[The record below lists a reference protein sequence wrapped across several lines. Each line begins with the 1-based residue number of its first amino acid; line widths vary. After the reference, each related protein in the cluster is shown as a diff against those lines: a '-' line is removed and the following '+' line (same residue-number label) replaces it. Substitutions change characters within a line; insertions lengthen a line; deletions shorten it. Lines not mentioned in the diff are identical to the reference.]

1 MPKVFR
7 APSRS
12 RAGLFFLAA
21 TLLLTACATATVERE
36 SFIPSVTRLAKL
48 GSVKTSLDELAEPL
62 ISTRRNIGM
71 VVGYATDDEEGVY
84 AYGSKDLE
92 GKVPMTT
99 DAVFQTGSVSKAFL
113 SLATAELARQGK
125 LKIDDPVQAYVPPS
139 VHLATPELGQV
150 TFAQLASHTSGM
162 KHEIYNKQLLW
173 GLLTYLANGES
184 LYRFL
189 SDDVMI
195 EYLTTLDFSPPEPR
209 KYAYSNIGYTYLGWV
224 LHHIGP
230 HGLNA
235 LLHDDVFAP
244 LGMTHSGLSLNR
256 APPALTPG
264 YAGDLPTFVSR
275 HTPVGPWL
283 FDETIAGAGG
293 VYSTADDLLRFA
305 KINAGLLSSPLKPSL
320 DLTRRPIADAEGG
333 RVAMSWFLKRLP
345 DSGEPYTYIAGIIGG
360 YTSFV
365 GFDESRHLAVVV
377 LQNSINH
384 DDLVGVELLDRLVG
398 AYRLRHDGVKP
409 QEAPKPRPDDLPLM
423 SRRYETPYSSK

>member
-1 MPKVFR
+1 MPKVLR
-7 APSRS
+7 TPSRS
-12 RAGLFFLAA
+12 RAGRFFLAA
-21 TLLLTACATATVERE
+21 MLHLTACAPALVERE
-36 SFIPSVTRLAKL
+36 PFTPSVTRLATL
-48 GSVKTSLDELAEPL
+48 GDVKTSLDELAGPL
-62 ISTRRNIGM
+62 IASRRNIGM
-71 VVGYATDDEEGVY
+71 VVGYATDDEEGVH

-99 DAVFQTGSVSKAFL
+99 DAVFQTGSISKAFL

-125 LKIDDPVQAYVPPS
+125 LKIDDPVQSYVPPN
-139 VHLATPELGQV
+139 VPLAAADLGKV
-150 TFAQLASHTSGM
+150 TFAELASHTSGM
-162 KHEIYNKQLLW
+162 KHEIYNKELLW

-189 SDDVMI
+189 SDDVMTD
-195 EYLTTLDFSPPEPR
+195 YLTTLDFSRPEHKR
-209 KYAYSNIGYTYLGWV
+209 YAYSNIGYTYLGWV

-230 HGLNA
+230 HGLDA
-235 LLHDDVFAP
+235 LLRDDVFAP
-244 LGMTHSGLSLNR
+244 LGMTHTGLSLNR
-256 APPALTPG
+256 APPILTPG

-275 HTPVGPWL
+275 HSPVGPWL

-293 VYSTADDLLRFA
+293 VYSTASDLLRFA
-305 KINAGLLSSPLKPSL
+305 KINAGLLPSPLKPSL
-320 DLTRRPIADAEGG
+320 DLTRQPIADAEGG
-333 RVAMSWFLKRLP
+333 KIAMSWFLKKLP

-409 QEAPKPRPDDLPLM
+409 QESPKPKPDGVPLM
-423 SRRYETPYSSK
+423 ARRHETPYSSK